1 MALVCVNG
9 AKECDGCMRC
19 QPAPPPCPC
28 CGSEDYEVR
37 YIQEGD
43 WIGCDSCT
51 REENYYQETN

>member
-51 REENYYQETN
+51 REENY